1 MAEAL
6 FALFAFLAG
15 LGIAWFVSG
24 RRLLAAAEV
33 LRIET
38 GKRAAAEASS
48 NRLPELE
55 IRLRETERALA
66 DAGARVAELETRL
79 VEERK
84 ASESQLAIL
93 NDAQQRFSDA
103 FKALSAEALKNNN
116 QSFLELAKSKLETF
130 QQEAK
135 GDLEARQKAVDEM
148 VKPLRESLKNVDG
161 KLGELEKSR
170 VAAYSAL
177 NEQIKGLVDTHIPRL
192 QSETA
197 NLVKAL
203 RQPQVRGRWGEMQ
216 LKRVVEMA
224 QMLEYCDFV
233 EQETRNT
240 EDGRLRPD
248 MIVRLPGGKQVVID
262 AKTPLAAYLEAAES
276 SDESVQKAKLLEH
289 ARQVRDHMA
298 ALGRKAYWDQFQPSP
313 EFVVMFLP
321 GEMFFSSALQ
331 QDPALIEFGVNEK
344 VIPATPTTLIALLRA
359 VSYGWRQEAL
369 AQNAQ
374 QVADLG
380 KQLYER
386 IASLAEHWSNVG
398 QRLDQAVKSYNDSVA
413 SMESRVLVSAR
424 RLRDLKAGA
433 EDVEITPI
441 EPVERVA
448 RKLQVVAA
456 PLPGPGKE

>member
-1 MAEAL
+1 MVEAIL
-6 FALFAFLAG
+6 VLLALIAG
-15 LGIAWFVSG
+15 LGVGWFVRGQKLSAIEG
-24 RRLLAAAEV
+24 E
-33 LRIET
+33 LRNET
-38 GKRAAAEASS
+38 GKRTAAETNAA
-48 NRLPELE
+48 RLPELE
-55 IRLRETERALA
+55 TKLDELRQELSK
-66 DAGARVAELETRL
+66 AGAKIAELQTRL
-79 VEERK
+79 AEERK
-84 ASESQLAIL
+84 AADEKLATY
-93 NDAQQRFSDA
+93 NDAQTKLSDA
-103 FKALSAEALKNNN
+103 FKALSSDALRNNN
-116 QSFLELAKSKLETF
+116 ESFLKLAKATLETF
-130 QQEAK
+130 QEGAK
-135 GDLEARQKAVDEM
+135 ADLEARTKAVDEM
-148 VKPLRESLKNVDG
+148 VKPIKESLEKVDG

-170 VAAYSAL
+170 VGAYAAL
-177 NEQIKGLVDTHIPRL
+177 NEQIKGLVDTHLPRL

-233 EQETRNT
+233 VQETRNT

-248 MIVRLPGGKQVVID
+248 MIVRMPGGKHVVVD
-262 AKTPLAAYLEAAES
+262 AKTPLAAYLEAAEAT
-276 SDESVQKAKLLEH
+276 DEAVQKAKLLEH
-289 ARQVRDHMA
+289 ARQVRDHMT

-331 QDPALIEFGVNEK
+331 QDPALIEYGVNEK

-386 IASLAEHWSNVG
+386 VASLADHWGNVG

-413 SMESRVLVSAR
+413 SLESRVLVSAR

-433 EDVEITPI
+433 EDLEIPSI
-441 EPVERVA
+441 EPVERNA

-456 PLPGPGKE
+456 APVKPGAE

>member
-1 MAEAL
+1 MVEGLLAL
-6 FALFAFLAG
+6 VGLLSG
-15 LGIAWFVSG
+15 LGIGWFLGG
-24 RRLLAAAEV
+24 RKLSTTTDE
-33 LRIET
+33 LRSET
-38 GKRAAAEASS
+38 AKRAAAEA
-48 NRLPELE
+48 NLE
-55 IRLRETERALA
+55 Q
-66 DAGARVAELETRL
+66 
-79 VEERK
+79 ERK
-84 ASESQLAIL
+84 AAQEKLAVL
-93 NDAQQRFSDA
+93 KDAQDRLSDT
-103 FKALSAEALKNNN
+103 FKALSSEALQHNN
-116 QSFLELAKSKLETF
+116 QSFLALAKSRLETF

-135 GDLEARQKAVDEM
+135 GDLEARQKAVDEL
-148 VKPLRESLKNVDG
+148 VKPIRESLDKVDG

-170 VAAYSAL
+170 VASYSAL
-177 NEQIKGLVDTHIPRL
+177 NEQIKGLVDTHLPRL

-203 RQPQVRGRWGEMQ
+203 RQPQVRGRWGEIQ

-233 EQETRNT
+233 EQESRTT

-248 MIVRLPGGKQVVID
+248 MIVRLPGGKQVVVD

-276 SDESVQKAKLLEH
+276 QDEVVQNAKLLEH
-289 ARQVRDHMA
+289 ARQVRDHMTS
-298 ALGRKAYWDQFQPSP
+298 LGRKAYWDQFQPSP
-313 EFVVMFLP
+313 EFVIMFLP

-331 QDPALIEFGVNEK
+331 QDPALIEYGVNEK

-386 IASLAEHWSNVG
+386 IASLADHWGAVG

-413 SMESRVLVSAR
+413 SLESRVLVSAR

-433 EDVEITPI
+433 EDVEIAPI
-441 EPVERVA
+441 EPVEKIV
-448 RKLQVVAA
+448 RKLQAVPV
-456 PLPGPGKE
+456 PLPKPGKE